1 MSNVI
6 MKILCNLPYIHV
18 QGVEKKDIYLSILI
32 ILYGKKDFF
41 THFISSVT
49 ELPLTLD
56 KEEGGKSCP

>member
-1 MSNVI
+1 M
-6 MKILCNLPYIHV
+6 
-18 QGVEKKDIYLSILI
+18 QGVRKQDIYLSILI
-32 ILYGKKDFF
+32 ILYGKKKIFFF